1 MIRPHLRV
9 LSIALPLAA
18 LAACATVQVK
28 RVAMDGP
35 ESAYELEGT
44 SIAELE
50 NEAKRLCPH
59 GHDTRRQWQNY
70 QRLANDQLYPV
81 RLWDRITG
89 NFNTPTNSRAQMA
102 VVCKAPAPLFS
113 APSATNPPLPE
124 PSP

>member
-44 SIAELE
+44 SITELE
-50 NEAKRLCPH
+50 TEAKRLCPH

-89 NFNTPTNSRAQMA
+89 NLNTPTNSKAQMA
-102 VVCKAPAPLFS
+102 VICKAAAPAQ
-113 APSATNPPLPE
+113 APAQAASTA
-124 PSP
+124 SPASSP